1 MSKRTPE
8 PRLTLCLIRSIRV
21 LASTSGQLQQVF
33 WMSESKSFIKASL
46 QTLIGQGL
54 IYTQGIFLMPI
65 LVKSLGTSV
74 YGAYTLLI
82 SSMSF
87 IFCISNFGTGYTNR
101 RFLPSAVDIRER
113 RKLLYPQMI
122 FNFISIGIISLLLIL
137 AASILKG
144 ILFKNTVEFSMFLV
158 VLFLLCYLL
167 WSQATDYFRYT
178 GRIDYFNY
186 STVLEPYIYIAAVL
200 ICFYYSNRIDLNLL
214 LLLKILSVS
223 IIALPLAIKMFKDIG
238 FNLEQIKILSEIKND
253 FYLGIPLLLGFL
265 ADFILSMG
273 DRYVI
278 AFYMST
284 KEVGYYNPAYTLG
297 SLIIFI
303 PKVFGV
309 VLPIFMAKAIDKNDE
324 QKTAKMVNWTINGF
338 LLVCIPYI
346 IGSYVLGKPILN
358 ILANNEIADNAYLVV
373 PIVSLGSLFYGLNLI
388 LCNIFFVRI
397 QLGMILKVN
406 LIAALINLLLN
417 FALLYF
423 FRYIIVAAIT
433 TALSYTIA
441 FFFIRYN
448 IKFSINLYSKILLKS
463 FFAAVAMGAVLM
475 IFFQSNTHNANL
487 FAVIGEII
495 LGCVIYVAL
504 MFVFKAFPY
513 NGLYYMKKLLKLR
526 EA

>member
-1 MSKRTPE
+1 M
-8 PRLTLCLIRSIRV
+8 
-21 LASTSGQLQQVF
+21 
-33 WMSESKSFIKASL
+33 
-46 QTLIGQGL
+46 
-54 IYTQGIFLMPI
+54 
-65 LVKSLGTSV
+65 
-74 YGAYTLLI
+74 
-82 SSMSF
+82 
-87 IFCISNFGTGYTNR
+87 
-101 RFLPSAVDIRER
+101 
-113 RKLLYPQMI
+113 
-122 FNFISIGIISLLLIL
+122 
-137 AASILKG
+137 
-144 ILFKNTVEFSMFLV
+144 
-158 VLFLLCYLL
+158 
-167 WSQATDYFRYT
+167 
-178 GRIDYFNY
+178 
-186 STVLEPYIYIAAVL
+186 
-200 ICFYYSNRIDLNLL
+200 
-214 LLLKILSVS
+214 
-223 IIALPLAIKMFKDIG
+223 
-238 FNLEQIKILSEIKND
+238 
-253 FYLGIPLLLGFL
+253 
-265 ADFILSMG
+265 
-273 DRYVI
+273 
-278 AFYMST
+278 
-284 KEVGYYNPAYTLG
+284 
-297 SLIIFI
+297 
-303 PKVFGV
+303 
-309 VLPIFMAKAIDKNDE
+309 
-324 QKTAKMVNWTINGF
+324 
-338 LLVCIPYI
+338 
-346 IGSYVLGKPILN
+346 
-358 ILANNEIADNAYLVV
+358 